1 MLHRNTSTFIGMKK
15 RQDYISTK
23 VIDGKFIA
31 LSNKGKL
38 YSWDLITGKP
48 IFDKGNHASFN

>member
-1 MLHRNTSTFIGMKK
+1 MKDRSTFLAT
-15 RQDYISTK
+15 R

-38 YSWDLITGKP
+38 SSWDMINGKP
-48 IFDKGNHASFN
+48 LPNKGAKTYP

>member
-15 RQDYISTK
+15 RQDFIATR
-23 VIDGKFIA
+23 VIDGKFLA

-38 YSWDLITGKP
+38 YSWDLITGKLLL
-48 IFDKGNHASFN
+48 DQGHASNFK